1 MEGGYYQLA
10 VLVFIGY
17 LYEGTPNGARLHT
30 ERRKD
35 DDARTL
41 NILTFPCTEEI
52 VAKNVVKNK
61 NYLNFFFFFFFHPH
75 LSLYPPV
82 FQGYVFILEG
92 MESSASFNLNGY
104 RPNGDFFTFSFLP
117 TTKRGEKNI
126 YIYIYFFFDLLL
138 YSPPLLLILFRRL
151 YAACVACVGCAL
163 YSPLTTL
170 SHLVGSPAVA
180 ERLER
185 GNCGPVIAQRAHTH
199 THAQ

>member
-1 MEGGYYQLA
+1 M
-10 VLVFIGY
+10 
-17 LYEGTPNGARLHT
+17 
-30 ERRKD
+30 
-35 DDARTL
+35 
-41 NILTFPCTEEI
+41 
-52 VAKNVVKNK
+52 
-61 NYLNFFFFFFFHPH
+61 FFLHPH
-75 LSLYPPV
+75 LSLSILLS
-82 FQGYVFILEG
+82 FEGYVFILEG

-126 YIYIYFFFDLLL
+126 YTIYIFFFFDLLL

-151 YAACVACVGCAL
+151 NAACVACVGCAL

-180 ERLER
+180 ARLER